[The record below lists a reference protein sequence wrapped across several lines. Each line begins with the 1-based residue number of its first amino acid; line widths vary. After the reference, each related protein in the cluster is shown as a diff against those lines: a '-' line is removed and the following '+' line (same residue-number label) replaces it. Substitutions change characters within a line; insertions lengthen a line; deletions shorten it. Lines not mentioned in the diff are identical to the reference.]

1 MLAAVVAVARSPSSA
16 IAVVTE
22 LQADGPFTQTML
34 GVTMVTDVVVIL
46 LFTAAAKLGETMLD
60 EGETDA
66 LAALAH
72 FVGSTMLQLLL
83 SMAHAA
89 VLGVCCLLLLRV
101 PLAPLARRLA
111 VRELA
116 LLLLGGY
123 AFALEPLVQRAVRGS
138 GLEGVLRLEPMLAC
152 LTAGALVCNRWGQ
165 RRAFA
170 ALLRRTMPPV
180 LCFFF
185 VTTGGSM
192 RISQLRRTWPTAL
205 LLVGARLASLYCG
218 CALGSHC
225 AAAPR
230 IHRTYGWASYVTQA
244 GVSLG
249 LADEVS
255 RLFPRWGPAL
265 HGTLVSAI
273 VINQL
278 LGPPM
283 LKVSLRAA
291 GEAGGASLRA
301 AGLATP
307 GKQAEKEALAE
318 AEHMQGSLGMAASL
332 GQKLAE
338 ATRVA
343 NPAAS
348 VAIAAAAEA
357 AACVTAVAVEAAST
371 IELAA
376 AALDEGS
383 GGPAKDTPGRLS
395 RAAGAIRRW
404 ANQPEPTIPWYRGR
418 AAAPL
423 SPGHGPAAG
432 D

>member
-1 MLAAVVAVARSPSSA
+1 M
-16 IAVVTE
+16 
-22 LQADGPFTQTML
+22 
-34 GVTMVTDVVVIL
+34 
-46 LFTAAAKLGETMLD
+46 
-60 EGETDA
+60 
-66 LAALAH
+66 
-72 FVGSTMLQLLL
+72 
-83 SMAHAA
+83 
-89 VLGVCCLLLLRV
+89 
-101 PLAPLARRLA
+101 
-111 VRELA
+111 
-116 LLLLGGY
+116 
-123 AFALEPLVQRAVRGS
+123 
-138 GLEGVLRLEPMLAC
+138 
-152 LTAGALVCNRWGQ
+152 
-165 RRAFA
+165 
-170 ALLRRTMPPV
+170 
-180 LCFFF
+180 
-185 VTTGGSM
+185 
-192 RISQLRRTWPTAL
+192 
-205 LLVGARLASLYCG
+205 
-218 CALGSHC
+218 
-225 AAAPR
+225 
-230 IHRTYGWASYVTQA
+230 
-244 GVSLG
+244 SLG

-283 LKVSLRAA
+283 LKLSLRAA

-318 AEHMQGSLGMAASL
+318 AELPKHMQGSLGMAATL

-338 ATRVA
+338 ATRA
-343 NPAAS
+343 TNPAAS

-404 ANQPEPTIPWYRGR
+404 ANQPGPTIPWYRGR
-418 AAAPL
+418 AAVPL
-423 SPGHGPAAG
+423 SPGHGPATS

>member
-1 MLAAVVAVARSPSSA
+1 LRARFGRVNVVVAMLAAVVAVARSPSSA

-152 LTAGALVCNRWGQ
+152 LIAGALVCNRWEQ

-180 LCFFF
+180 P
-185 VTTGGSM
+185 
-192 RISQLRRTWPTAL
+192 RRLFNPMHPML
-205 LLVGARLASLYCG
+205 HPG
-218 CALGSHC
+218 CTQ
-225 AAAPR
+225 AAPR
-230 IHRTYGWASYVTQA
+230 
-244 GVSLG
+244 L
-249 LADEVS
+249 
-255 RLFPRWGPAL
+255 
-265 HGTLVSAI
+265 
-273 VINQL
+273 
-278 LGPPM
+278 
-283 LKVSLRAA
+283 
-291 GEAGGASLRA
+291 
-301 AGLATP
+301 
-307 GKQAEKEALAE
+307 
-318 AEHMQGSLGMAASL
+318 
-332 GQKLAE
+332 
-338 ATRVA
+338 
-343 NPAAS
+343 
-348 VAIAAAAEA
+348 
-357 AACVTAVAVEAAST
+357 
-371 IELAA
+371 
-376 AALDEGS
+376 
-383 GGPAKDTPGRLS
+383 
-395 RAAGAIRRW
+395 
-404 ANQPEPTIPWYRGR
+404 QPVF
-418 AAAPL
+418 
-423 SPGHGPAAG
+423 
-432 D
+432 

>member
-170 ALLRRTMPPV
+170 ALLRHTMPPV

-244 GVSLG
+244 RAPHAHTMRTACTHPMSTACTYSMSTACVHH
-249 LADEVS
+249 VQ
-255 RLFPRWGPAL
+255 
-265 HGTLVSAI
+265 HGT
-273 VINQL
+273 
-278 LGPPM
+278 
-283 LKVSLRAA
+283 R
-291 GEAGGASLRA
+291 
-301 AGLATP
+301 
-307 GKQAEKEALAE
+307 
-318 AEHMQGSLGMAASL
+318 
-332 GQKLAE
+332 
-338 ATRVA
+338 
-343 NPAAS
+343 
-348 VAIAAAAEA
+348 
-357 AACVTAVAVEAAST
+357 
-371 IELAA
+371 LAA
-376 AALDEGS
+376 A
-383 GGPAKDTPGRLS
+383 GPPGLPRAHITPVHLLS
-395 RAAGAIRRW
+395 TSSPSPLRRA
-404 ANQPEPTIPWYRGR
+404 
-418 AAAPL
+418 
-423 SPGHGPAAG
+423 
-432 D
+432 